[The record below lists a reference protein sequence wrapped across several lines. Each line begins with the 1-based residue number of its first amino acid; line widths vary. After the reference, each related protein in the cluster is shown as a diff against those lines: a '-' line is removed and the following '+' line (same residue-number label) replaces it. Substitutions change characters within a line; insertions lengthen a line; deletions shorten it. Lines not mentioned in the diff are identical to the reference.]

1 MCLPTFQL
9 WPGSHPLSAPEAD
22 SAQAGVALCSQPTA
36 GGQRPSSGLPPGVER
51 DNMQRDLSALIEV
64 VSLLL
69 SHTLDILSQALDRLI
84 AHFFSCSLQDATG
97 TRYLAE
103 GLSA

>member
-1 MCLPTFQL
+1 
-9 WPGSHPLSAPEAD
+9 
-22 SAQAGVALCSQPTA
+22 
-36 GGQRPSSGLPPGVER
+36 
-51 DNMQRDLSALIEV
+51 MQRDLSALIEV
-64 VSLLL
+64 VSLL